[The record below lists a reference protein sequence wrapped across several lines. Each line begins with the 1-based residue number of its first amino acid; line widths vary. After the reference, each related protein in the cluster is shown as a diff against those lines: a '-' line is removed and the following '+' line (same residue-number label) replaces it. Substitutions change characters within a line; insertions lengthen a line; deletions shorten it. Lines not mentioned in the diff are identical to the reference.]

1 MDIRRFDELDIVQIV
16 NLFYDTVHTVNKQDY
31 SDIHLDAWAPRSEMS
46 ASLNNWKESL
56 SGNIAFVAELNSQI
70 VGFSDMTFHGYLD
83 RLFVHKDFQGQG
95 IASALVNTLE
105 SEARNLNIVQIE
117 TNASITAK
125 PFFEKM
131 GYEVIQSQ
139 VVERNGVQLKNFK
152 MLKNLTK

>member
-1 MDIRRFDELDIVQIV
+1 MNIRKFDVSDIGQIV

-31 SDIHLDAWAPRSEMS
+31 SDIQLDAWAPRSEMS
-46 ASLNNWKESL
+46 ARLNSWRESL
-56 SGNIAFVAELNSQI
+56 SGNITYVAELNSQI
-70 VGFSDMTFHGYLD
+70 VGFSDMTLHGYLD

-105 SEARNLNIVQIE
+105 SEARNLNIIQID

-131 GYEVIQSQ
+131 GYEVIKSQ

-152 MLKNLTK
+152 MLKNLAK